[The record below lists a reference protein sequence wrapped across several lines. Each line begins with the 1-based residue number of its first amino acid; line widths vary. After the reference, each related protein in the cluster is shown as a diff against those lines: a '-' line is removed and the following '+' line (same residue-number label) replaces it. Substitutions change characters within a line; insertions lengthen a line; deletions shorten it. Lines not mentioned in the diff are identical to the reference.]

1 MARPDE
7 QPEQFSAA
15 FRCYGGLDK
24 LLARRC
30 RNGPVEY
37 RFRGHPGVKD
47 AIEALGV
54 PHTEVDAILAN
65 GRSVGFDYQLQPGD
79 VIAVYPVHAP
89 MPALPLRPLTPQP
102 PDPAV
107 FILDV
112 HLGKLARRLRLL
124 GFDCLY
130 DNQYGDAE
138 IIRLASDRERI
149 ILTRDR
155 GLLKHRQVR
164 HGYLVRSDAVAVQV
178 REVLAR
184 YRLSARVRLWRRC
197 MSCNGLLERVD
208 KPAVEQRLEAKT
220 RLYYNDF
227 HRCTACDRIYW
238 PGSHY
243 AGIQRWL
250 TTVLEPDPPAP
261 TS

>member
-1 MARPDE
+1 MEPDL
-7 QPEQFSAA
+7 QPDQFTAT
-15 FRCYGGLDK
+15 FRCLAGLQE
-24 LLARRC
+24 LLVRRY
-30 RNGPVEY
+30 RTRPIEY

-65 GRSVGFDYQLQPGD
+65 GRPVGFDYQLQSGD
-79 VIAVYPVHAP
+79 TIDVYPVFAP
-89 MPALPLRPLTPQP
+89 VPVQSPVPLSHRP
-102 PDPAV
+102 PDPAI

-130 DNQYGDAE
+130 DNRYGDAE
-138 IIRLASDRERI
+138 IIQLASDLQRI

-164 HGYLVRSDAVAVQV
+164 HGYLVRTDDVASQV
-178 REVLAR
+178 REVIDR
-184 YRLSARVRLWRRC
+184 YQLRPQVRLWRRC
-197 MSCNGLLERVD
+197 MKCNGLLEQVQ
-208 KPAVEQRLEAKT
+208 KSAVVHLLEPKT
-220 RLYYNDF
+220 REYYEDF
-227 HRCTACDRIYW
+227 HRCSACGRLYW
-238 PGSHY
+238 PGAHY

-250 TTVLEPDPPAP
+250 EKVLKE
-261 TS
+261 